1 LLSDAEIQYMVLTIE
16 VKDQGE
22 AEKLFSTSK
31 TIFITWVGTECKP
44 MAKAKSSQHRLPLY
58 NYVLVRT
65 TTTTLTPHSWRHHR
79 TLTHDTT

>member
-1 LLSDAEIQYMVLTIE
+1 MVLTIE

-22 AEKLFSTSK
+22 AELFSTSK

-44 MAKAKSSQHRLPLY
+44 MAKARSSQHRLPLY

-65 TTTTLTPHSWRHHR
+65 TPHHTPHTHTTLTRR
-79 TLTHDTT
+79 ATETLAAGRGAAGA